1 MPEDQAAEAATL
13 KEQAN
18 AEFQGQNFLK
28 AAALYTKAI
37 KLDPTN
43 AVLYS
48 NRSAALLKLKKVTK
62 AMEDAEECIKLRPE
76 WEKGYF
82 RKGAVLEEQ
91 ENLTAALEVYQHAL
105 KLNPDNKELSA
116 KTRILT
122 KMVNAKKTAKTSST
136 QPTESSPQPDASSAP
151 AAAPAAPPPAEPK
164 EEDLGTVEVAAFAK
178 EYLEHTALEIR
189 DSGTGFHPMIHFL
202 PGPGAESHEEQETH
216 INGGVAFSS
225 PETLTG
231 FVDFVRSTGERLDAQ
246 AVLAALPKPGIA
258 VPQTWMSHK
267 WPCGSSDGVF
277 VQLESKGPKRVRK
290 LWFIEVGAGAKEP
303 GRSWSLDVD
312 TFGPL
317 PTLLR

>member
-136 QPTESSPQPDASSAP
+136 QPT
-151 AAAPAAPPPAEPK
+151 
-164 EEDLGTVEVAAFAK
+164 V
-178 EYLEHTALEIR
+178 
-189 DSGTGFHPMIHFL
+189 
-202 PGPGAESHEEQETH
+202 
-216 INGGVAFSS
+216 
-225 PETLTG
+225 
-231 FVDFVRSTGERLDAQ
+231 
-246 AVLAALPKPGIA
+246 
-258 VPQTWMSHK
+258 
-267 WPCGSSDGVF
+267 
-277 VQLESKGPKRVRK
+277 
-290 LWFIEVGAGAKEP
+290 
-303 GRSWSLDVD
+303 
-312 TFGPL
+312 
-317 PTLLR
+317 